1 MLIAHNGADVQ
12 RKGLCVINLIDT
24 SGTVY
29 HGVQEQIWGSI
40 SRHLPR
46 RSWTSSP
53 RKYVPGALNFSLFI
67 NLDSDVLMSHGVA
80 DKNYLWRKSDDG
92 ERALTR
98 GHRTDVLV
106 PGPML
111 QRRVTKSKVLA
122 IDGDHV
128 HSVGWP
134 RLDLLLAR
142 QAQVRS
148 RLRRRGRRRL
158 RVLWAPTHD
167 FVKKGDGEVTLSS
180 YPAFEEYLEPLRKH
194 FDVEVSEH
202 PRNRGKGNSR
212 RPTTDQLVDADVV
225 ISDFGTMV
233 YEAWALG
240 KQVIFPH
247 WINGEALTHAHRRA
261 AENTIYTE
269 RIGLHADS
277 FDELVEMIQERRE
290 PDPRLEKFLAD
301 YLDPRYRGT
310 SGKRIADLLLRL
322 DRERNG

>member
-1 MLIAHNGADVQ
+1 M
-12 RKGLCVINLIDT
+12 INVVDP
-24 SGTVY
+24 SGTAY
-29 HGVQEQIWGSI
+29 HGVHQQIWATI
-40 SRHLPR
+40 ARHLPR
-46 RSWTSSP
+46 RSWSSAG
-53 RKYVPGALNFSLFI
+53 RDYVPGALNFSLFI

-80 DKNYLWRKSDDG
+80 DKNYLWRKTEDG
-92 ERALTR
+92 GRALTA

-111 QRRVTKSKVLA
+111 QRRVTRSKVLTLDA
-122 IDGDHV
+122 DHV

-142 QAQVRS
+142 ESQLRT
-148 RLRRRGRRRL
+148 RLRRRGRRRT

-167 FVKKGDGEVTLSS
+167 FVKKGEEQFTISS
-180 YPAFEEYLEPLRKH
+180 FPAFQEYLEPLREH

-202 PRNRGKGNSR
+202 PRNRGVGNSK
-212 RPTTDQLVDADVV
+212 RPTTDQLIDADVV

-240 KQVIFPH
+240 KQVIFPY
-247 WINGEALTHAHRRA
+247 WINGEALTRAHRRA

-269 RIGLHADS
+269 RLGLHADS
-277 FDELVEMIQERRE
+277 FDELVAMIHERRE
-290 PDPRLEKFLAD
+290 PDPRLAKFLDD
-301 YLDPRYRGT
+301 YLDPRYRGS